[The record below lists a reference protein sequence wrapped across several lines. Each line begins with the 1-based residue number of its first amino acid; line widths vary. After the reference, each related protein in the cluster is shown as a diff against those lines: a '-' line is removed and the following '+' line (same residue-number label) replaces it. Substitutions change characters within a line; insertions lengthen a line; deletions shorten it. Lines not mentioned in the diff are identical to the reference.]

1 MILLPR
7 LQRYV
12 WRELLGPTVLGLGLY
27 TFVLLMNSLF
37 LLARTALAQDFGWG
51 WALQAL
57 ALQLPRTLVLT
68 IPMATLLGV
77 LIGLGRLSGDHEWVA
92 LQGAGF
98 GPRFLLRSVVLH
110 GLVAS
115 ALALGV
121 YNLVFPRTNFAWRGL
136 ERQAMLGRNLTA
148 SLRPRVFL
156 TDLPNFVLYVD
167 ELKAG
172 SKGQMEG
179 VWIYQN
185 DPDTGREQ
193 MFVAKSGDLYP
204 SQDRSGKIELDL
216 RDGSFHSY
224 RSTEPDSYELG
235 TFGSYHLAIAPPT
248 YLEGLR
254 LPLEKSNL
262 DRTPVELMAERRR
275 AESQTDPILRHFATE
290 SVRSELHQ
298 RFALPLASVVFA
310 LLGIPLGVAR
320 VRSGKGA
327 GFALSLLVITVY
339 WVLFTTLVNQS
350 RFGRVS
356 PWVGVWTANV
366 VMLLW
371 GAWAYW
377 RLRRRGA
384 QEGRLL
390 RALREFATFDW
401 ATRRAR
407 TSSVS
412 ESATALVAETPALQ
426 AELPASGH
434 RWIGLI
440 DRYIGVQYLRILLY
454 SMLSAYVIYAVV
466 ELKNLSDDLVKN
478 GQPVGVILSYFKYFA
493 PGMLT
498 FVLPVGCLVGALVAF
513 ALLTRTGELT
523 ALKAGGLSARRAT
536 LPVLVLTVV
545 LCALSYHV
553 QENITPTTNRKAQ
566 EVKDRIQGRMAR
578 TYGYAPG
585 GRWTFGSEGR
595 LYHYSYFDPRA
606 ASFQGLSV
614 LSVDWASA
622 RILDHRFAQAA
633 TWNGREWDLHRG
645 WYRRFPGAGAA
656 EPPEFRRFERESVGL
671 DPPDN
676 FARREYLWSNTGEL
690 PEQMTLDDLG
700 QQIRLLERSGYDTTK
715 LRVAWH
721 AKLAH
726 PVTPLVM
733 VMLGLPFAFRLGR
746 RGSLYSI
753 GVALI
758 VVIVYWATL
767 AIFEALGLETV
778 LPPVLAAWA
787 PNVLFGCAGLYLL
800 LFVRT

>member
-1 MILLPR
+1 MTFLPR

-12 WRELLGPTVLGLGLY
+12 WRELIGPTALGLGLY
-27 TFVLLMNSLF
+27 TFVLLMNYLF
-37 LLARTALAQDFGWG
+37 LLARTALAQDFGWT
-51 WALQAL
+51 WAMQAL

-115 ALALGV
+115 AVAFGV
-121 YNLVFPRTNFAWRGL
+121 YNLVFPRTNFMSRQL
-136 ERQAMLGRNLTA
+136 ERQAMVGRNLTA
-148 SLRPRVFL
+148 NLRPRVFL
-156 TDLPNFVLYVD
+156 TDLPNLVLYVD
-167 ELKAG
+167 ELRAG

-204 SQDRSGKIELDL
+204 AEDRSGRIELDL

-224 RSTEPDSYELG
+224 RSAEPESYELG
-235 TFGSYHLAIAPPT
+235 TFGSYHLAIAPPP

-254 LPLEKSNL
+254 QPLEKSNL
-262 DRTPVELMAERRR
+262 DRTPGELLEERRR
-275 AESQTDPILRHFATE
+275 AAAQPDPVIRQVT
-290 SVRSELHQ
+290 SDMVRSEIHQ
-298 RFALPLASVVFA
+298 RLALPLASVVFA

-327 GFALSLLVITVY
+327 GFTLSLLVITVY
-339 WVLFTTLVNQS
+339 WVLFTTLVNQA
-350 RFGRVS
+350 RFGRLS
-356 PWVGVWTANV
+356 PWVGVWTANA
-366 VMLLW
+366 VMLIW

-390 RALREFATFDW
+390 RALREFVSFDW

-407 TSSVS
+407 TTAVPESSS
-412 ESATALVAETPALQ
+412 TLVAETPALQ
-426 AELPASGH
+426 AELPQSGH

-440 DRYIGVQYLRILLY
+440 DRYIGLQYLRVLLY
-454 SMLSAYVIYAVV
+454 ALGSAYVIYAVV

-478 GQPVGVILSYFKYFA
+478 HQPLGIVLSYFKYFA

-498 FVLPVGCLVGALVAF
+498 FVLPVACLVGALVAF

-536 LPVLVLTVV
+536 LPVLLLTLL

-566 EVKDRIQGRMAR
+566 EVKDRIQGRLAR

-585 GRWTFGSEGR
+585 GRWTFGAEGR

-622 RILDHRFAQAA
+622 RILDHRFAQSAS
-633 TWNGREWDLHRG
+633 WNGHQWDLHRG
-645 WYRRFPGAGAA
+645 WYRRFPAGPG
-656 EPPEFRRFERESVGL
+656 EPQEFRRFEGESVSL

-690 PEQMTLDDLG
+690 PEQMTLEDLG

-753 GVALI
+753 GVALV

-767 AIFEALGLETV
+767 ATFEALGLETV

-787 PNVLFGCAGLYLL
+787 PNVLYGCAGLYLL